1 MSGTEDACAR
11 VTNYYNTNP
20 FNPTFSANTV
30 NRLAATAFGSWGTS
44 GCLSGENQHAWYQ
57 MYSYHPAGVVT
68 SKQLAVSGGSAV
80 TASYTYD
87 TAGRTVTRTYPV
99 AIGGATQSDT
109 FTSTFDGMGRPV
121 TLTGSESPSPLTW
134 VQNVQYDFAGR
145 MSSLQYLA
153 GTGYTTE
160 AKGFNAN
167 GQLTSMAWSGSG
179 SPVTGTLQYGYSAT
193 QNNGQIAQ
201 VVDSISG
208 ETIVYQYDS
217 LKRLTSAASVP
228 NTGSPVAAWTQTF
241 QYDGFGNQTAQVLN
255 GTTTAIPVNAATNQ
269 LSSASYDS
277 NGNMTSGVGA
287 TFTFDVGNRVLSAA
301 EVSGGVEYYGYAP
314 DNRRFYKK
322 LTSGAEEY
330 TFYGARGEKLGV
342 YNLTGSTMSALR
354 TNVWFAGKLI
364 SENSNAVF
372 PDRAGTNRASGA
384 RFHPY
389 GDEITSTSND
399 RQKFATDTRDSYTG
413 LDYADQ
419 RYYASSYGRFHTPDP
434 SRKSMHA
441 KVPRSWN
448 RYSYVMGDPINR
460 FDRHGTDCTEIA
472 DDDGGCCNNDDDCC
486 DDDCCDDGGC
496 CGDDCGGGGDPP
508 PPPPPPPPPTC
519 SITVFTRG
527 VPFAAS
533 PAQHTYIEV
542 MDSQGQGVDPNGD
555 VLEGGPSSPHA
566 PWKRVPYGNLVAL
579 QEAVPPPGTTI
590 TKGTFLGGTN
600 PYTNSPLGSE
610 SGSGGGTCTDVMT
623 LLTAVSD
630 YKSGSGVAYAP
641 VPDGSSTFNSNS
653 FTYTLLNDI
662 GLSAVFQPFIGW
674 SPGWGQLVPGLQ

>member
-1 MSGTEDACAR
+1 M
-11 VTNYYNTNP
+11 
-20 FNPTFSANTV
+20 
-30 NRLAATAFGSWGTS
+30 NRLAATSFGSWGTS
-44 GCLSGENQHAWYQ
+44 GCLTGENQHAWYQ

-68 SKQLAVSGGSAV
+68 SKQLSLSGGSAV

-99 AIGGATQSDT
+99 AISGATQSDT

-134 VQNVQYDFAGR
+134 VQNVQYDFAGPT
-145 MSSLQYLA
+145 SSLQYLVSP
-153 GTGYTTE
+153 TSSGYTTE

-167 GQLTSMAWSGSG
+167 GQLTSIGWTGSG

-314 DNRRFYKK
+314 DNKRIYKK

-330 TFYGARGEKLGV
+330 TFYGGQGEKLGV
-342 YNLTGSTMSALR
+342 YNLTGRTMSALR
-354 TNVWFAGKLI
+354 TNVWFGGKLI

-372 PDRAGTNRASGA
+372 QDRVGTNRASGA

-389 GDEITSTSND
+389 GDEITSTAND
-399 RQKFATDTRDSYTG
+399 REKFATYTRDSYTG
-413 LDYADQ
+413 VDYADQ
-419 RYYASSYGRFHTPDP
+419 RYYTSSYGRFNTPDP
-434 SRKSMHA
+434 DGGSA
-441 KVPRSWN
+441 KPSKPGSWN
-448 RYSYVMGDPINR
+448 RFAYVSGDPVNLR
-460 FDRHGTDCTEIA
+460 DGRGLEEDDCSQDYEEDGTIDQ
-472 DDDGGCCNNDDDCC
+472 GCCLPTAWWS
-486 DDDCCDDGGC
+486 GGEEGYAC
-496 CGDDCGGGGDPP
+496 STGGGLSGGGGSPL
-508 PPPPPPPPPTC
+508 C
-519 SITVFTRG
+519 
-527 VPFAAS
+527 FAIQEYRPVDSSSALLS
-533 PAQHTYIEV
+533 LFNHTYFYV
-542 MDSQGQGVDPNGD
+542 GDSYRNQY
-555 VLEGGPSSPHA
+555 VLEGLPQNNPPQIPGDAWGTLMAHTFPVTSNGVVPKIPRTIPS
-566 PWKRVPYGNLVAL
+566 
-579 QEAVPPPGTTI
+579 TTI
-590 TKGTFLGGTN
+590 
-600 PYTNSPLGSE
+600 
-610 SGSGGGTCTDVMT
+610 
-623 LLTAVSD
+623 LLA
-630 YKSGSGVAYAP
+630 K
-641 VPDGSSTFNSNS
+641 
-653 FTYTLLNDI
+653 
-662 GLSAVFQPFIGW
+662 
-674 SPGWGQLVPGLQ
+674 